1 MIFSPVKNRVAH
13 KRLIRSNDPETVG
26 RYGRLS
32 PSPTGARGENQAVTM
47 VGVCPLRK
55 CALRRVYPPIPND
68 DESVDIRGSV
78 QVEDLVQMRVVISW

>member
-1 MIFSPVKNRVAH
+1 
-13 KRLIRSNDPETVG
+13 
-26 RYGRLS
+26 
-32 PSPTGARGENQAVTM
+32 M